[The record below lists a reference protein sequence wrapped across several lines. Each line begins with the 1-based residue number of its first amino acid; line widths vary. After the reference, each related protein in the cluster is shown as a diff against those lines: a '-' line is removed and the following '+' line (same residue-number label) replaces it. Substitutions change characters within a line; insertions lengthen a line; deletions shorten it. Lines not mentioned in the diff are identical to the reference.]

1 MNTLKVSGMSCGACV
16 RHVTD
21 ALQPLD
27 GVDTLMLD
35 LQAGLVKVQ
44 GPADPATLIA
54 ALDAAGYPAE
64 VVAAQAAPAAA
75 KTGCGGNSGC
85 CCN

>member
-1 MNTLKVSGMSCGACV
+1 MNTLKVFGMSCGACV

-27 GVDTLMLD
+27 GVDTLMVD

-44 GPADPATLIA
+44 GAADPATLIA

-64 VVAAQAAPAAA
+64 VAAGQAAPT
-75 KTGCGGNSGC
+75 KTGCGGNGGC